1 MTYSWTSKVYKA
13 HKPSNYLSC
22 SKSDVSDT
30 TNKDSVDITFD
41 TNCDPNY
48 VSVCGNGNKLN
59 QHEKAI
65 DQLHSST
72 MHLYHRNGK
81 EVAQNLKPIK
91 VN

>member
-1 MTYSWTSKVYKA
+1 MHFKLST
-13 HKPSNYLSC
+13 YLSYR
-22 SKSDVSDT
+22 KSDVINT
-30 TNKDSVDITFD
+30 TNTNSVDISFD
-41 TNCDPNY
+41 TNCYPNY

-59 QHEKAI
+59 QLEKAV